1 MWTVHIQNCF
11 GIILINI
18 GSHKF
23 NIRHAR
29 HTLEYGILFLDSK
42 SQE

>member
-1 MWTVHIQNCF
+1 MWTFHVQNSF
-11 GIILINI
+11 GITLINM

-23 NIRHAR
+23 NIRHVR
-29 HTLEYGILFLDSK
+29 HALEFGILFLDSK